1 MSRVE
6 RDKVMVHVKYGDVEQ
21 TFTGNVD
28 DVWVSV
34 NKFFGEMIPALEVAS
49 KVVLTVDFQSLIEDC
64 KDIIAV
70 APEGA
75 VLLVSKAKLTDSE
88 TLCLHLLATYVGYK
102 LGLLDSDAVSKE
114 ELRVRLGKSGKI
126 TSTRLGELC
135 REGWAT
141 KTGDDSY
148 KITTIGIK
156 NLQREVLPRI
166 RAKSEV

>member
-1 MSRVE
+1 MGGAE
-6 RDKVMVHVKYGDVEQ
+6 RDKVMVHIRYGGVEQ
-21 TFTGNVD
+21 SFTGIVD

-34 NKFFGEMIPALEVAS
+34 NKFFGEMIPALEVAR
-49 KVVLTVDFQSLIEDC
+49 KVILTVDFQSLIEDC
-64 KDIIAV
+64 KDVIAV

-75 VLLVSKAKLTDSE
+75 ALLVSKAKLTDSE

-102 LGLLDSDAVSKE
+102 LGLLDSEAVSKE

-135 REGWAT
+135 REGWVA